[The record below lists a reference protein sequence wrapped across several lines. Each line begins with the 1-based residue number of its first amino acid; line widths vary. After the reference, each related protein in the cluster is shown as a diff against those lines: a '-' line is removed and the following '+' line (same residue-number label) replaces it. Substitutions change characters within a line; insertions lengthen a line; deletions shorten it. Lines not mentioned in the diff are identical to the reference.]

1 MQIELGEEKFTLFTQ
16 DFVNQLKFMFWR
28 TANDKLL
35 IISDVSARVQDK
47 MLALLNSDDSNNMLL
62 YRLFDLCP
70 AHVHGGM

>member
-62 YRLFDLCP
+62 YRLFDPCP
-70 AHVHGGM
+70 AHVHGEM